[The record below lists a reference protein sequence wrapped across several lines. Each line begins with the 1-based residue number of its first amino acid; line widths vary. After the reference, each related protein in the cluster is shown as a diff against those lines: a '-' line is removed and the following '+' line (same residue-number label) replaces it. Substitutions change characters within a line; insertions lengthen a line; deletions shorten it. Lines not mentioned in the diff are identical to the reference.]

1 MAAFVWP
8 GDTTADALERL
19 GCVADFLAEAV
30 PAWAARLE
38 HEPPGDNAVA
48 GLHVLCAEIA
58 AALHD
63 LARPDR

>member
-8 GDTTADALERL
+8 GDTTADTLERL

-38 HEPPGDNAVA
+38 HEPAGDSAVT
-48 GLHVLCAEIA
+48 GLHALCSEIA
-58 AALHD
+58 KTLHG
-63 LARPDR
+63 LARPNR